1 MKSRIVALFKDEE
14 GFYED
19 FSMTIDTNTD
29 GDDVYHSF
37 RKLEDIT
44 NRGYLLDSCF
54 ITTNEELYLKKLL
67 ESSLIKLKS
76 TKEVYKKHIEV
87 LEEKHGEDSQ
97 VVKTTRTLQKDYEK
111 SLMKVVGM
119 RCARCIMRDIEVTDE
134 IALQCC
140 DLLNKN
146 LV

>member
-19 FSMTIDTNTD
+19 FKMTIDTTTD
-29 GDDVYHSF
+29 GDDIYHNF
-37 RKLEDIT
+37 RQLEDLT

-67 ESSLIKLKS
+67 ESALIKLKS
-76 TKEVYKKHIEV
+76 TREVYKKHIEV
-87 LEEKHGEDSQ
+87 LAEKLGEDDE
-97 VVKTTRTLQKDYEK
+97 VVKTTRGLQKSYEM
-111 SLMKVVGM
+111 SLMKVVGL
-119 RCARCIMRDIEVTDE
+119 RCARCLMRDIEVTDE